1 MADRHPLWAGALDD
15 NYVECLS
22 AAMQQAIVDASTE
35 HRNAAGETALPA
47 PEVTTALLSLAATLL
62 EEAPAAA
69 TPSGMRKTAEAA
81 GKHLH
86 MFMREVRRIRE
97 ADAQARGTIN

>member
-1 MADRHPLWAGALDD
+1 MADQPDLWAGALDED
-15 NYVECLS
+15 YVERLC

-35 HRNAAGETALPA
+35 HRNADGETALPA

-69 TPSGMRKTAEAA
+69 SPSGMRKTAEAA
-81 GKHLH
+81 GKRLH

-97 ADAQARGTIN
+97 ADAQPRVTIN

>member
-1 MADRHPLWAGALDD
+1 MTDQPDLWAGALDEE
-15 NYVECLS
+15 YVERLS
-22 AAMQQAIVDASTE
+22 AVMQQAIVDASTV
-35 HRNAAGETALPA
+35 HRNADGETALPA

-81 GKHLH
+81 GKRLH

-97 ADAQARGTIN
+97 TDVSPHWTIN